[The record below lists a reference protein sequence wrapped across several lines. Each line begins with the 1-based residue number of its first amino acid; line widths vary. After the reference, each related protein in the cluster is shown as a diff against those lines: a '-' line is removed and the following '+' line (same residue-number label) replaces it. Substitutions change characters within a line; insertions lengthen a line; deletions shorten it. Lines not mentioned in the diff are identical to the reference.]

1 MEHETSNHNCV
12 IVFKCMLDKKT
23 EIADRI
29 NEILR
34 LAGEGQV
41 NLASQDARD
50 KLVSSIIDVV
60 DPVCDELESVW
71 LMLDEMRASDIKNFE
86 EALDGDHKF
95 KEIGIFTAEKI
106 DETEVRRLWPSCRC
120 GCPSWN

>member
-1 MEHETSNHNCV
+1 
-12 IVFKCMLDKKT
+12 MLDKKT

-86 EALDGDHKF
+86 EAL
-95 KEIGIFTAEKI
+95 EKASR
-106 DETEVRRLWPSCRC
+106 EYALERLMANVKPSLA
-120 GCPSWN
+120 